1 MRDLVKI
8 LKSLSDETRLRIL
21 NMLFERECC
30 VCEIMQ
36 VLGISQPRVSH
47 HLAALY
53 NTGLLKMR
61 RQGLFAL
68 YSIDWEAM
76 GEYVADLVKAAHK
89 GLEGDSIAAED
100 LKKLATAERILP
112 ECTPAKR

>member
-8 LKSLSDETRLRIL
+8 LKALSDETRLRML

-30 VCEIMQ
+30 ACEVIQ

-47 HLAALY
+47 HLSILY
-53 NTGLLKMR
+53 NAGLLKMR

-68 YSIDWEAM
+68 YSIDWESM
-76 GEYVADLVKAAHK
+76 DEYAVDLVNAVHK
-89 GLEGDSIAAED
+89 GLDGNNIAADD
-100 LKKLATAERILP
+100 LKKLAVAERILP
-112 ECTPAKR
+112 ECSPAKQ

>member
-8 LKSLSDETRLRIL
+8 LKSLSDETRLRML

-30 VCEIMQ
+30 ACEIIQ

-47 HLAALY
+47 HLSTLY
-53 NTGLLKMR
+53 NAGLLKMR

-68 YSIDWEAM
+68 YSIDWDGM
-76 GEYVADLVKAAHK
+76 GADTADLVKAVHK
-89 GLEGDSIAAED
+89 GLIVNKITLED
-100 LKKLATAERILP
+100 LKKLAVAERILP
-112 ECTPAKR
+112 ECSPAKQ